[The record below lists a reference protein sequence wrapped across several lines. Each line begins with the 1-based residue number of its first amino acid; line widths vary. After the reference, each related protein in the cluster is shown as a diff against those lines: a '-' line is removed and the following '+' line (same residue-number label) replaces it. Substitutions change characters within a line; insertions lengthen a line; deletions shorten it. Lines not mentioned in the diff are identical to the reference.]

1 MGHDVSYIGVD
12 VALMIALHVV
22 GAYVQPGHR
31 CGQAVVDF
39 LALVYSTYPVAGTR
53 KLVILIPRQVHAS

>member
-12 VALMIALHVV
+12 VALMIALHEV

-31 CGQAVVDF
+31 YGQAVVDF
-39 LALVYSTYPVAGTR
+39 LALVYSYLPGS
-53 KLVILIPRQVHAS
+53 KYQVNW